1 MSDSHKI
8 SDSDSDNNHD
18 INMNVLLVDDE
29 KHFREIL
36 VKRLNQRGMVALQA
50 SNGEEALRLLEEK
63 PVNVIVMDVKMPKMN
78 GIETLRHV
86 KERYPATEVIMLT
99 GHASTR
105 DGVDGIKSGAFDY
118 LTKPIEFEQLL
129 RKIRQA
135 QNKIRRAEAEK
146 KEAAF
151 RERIK
156 HQMAIN
162 ERLVALGTIA
172 AGVAHEIN
180 NPLAIIQDSAGWVRQ
195 ILAKPEMD
203 SIPRRSDFEKALD
216 RIQSSIDRA
225 RRIVQQLLHV
235 VKTEST
241 ESPDLVETTEV
252 NLKKLAEECISL
264 VELEASYKKIK
275 VSLESSEPNPIVKT
289 DPYQLAQVLINLLTN
304 SIQATDAGG
313 KIDFSIVTAQDKV
326 NIIVQDTGCG
336 IPEENLTKIF
346 EPFFSTKA
354 VGVGTGMGLYISS
367 AIIVK
372 LGGLMT
378 VESELGKGTSF
389 TITLPLKNDPLLG

>member
-1 MSDSHKI
+1 MSDIYKI
-8 SDSDSDNNHD
+8 TDSNH
-18 INMNVLLVDDE
+18 IGEMNVLLVDDE

-36 VKRLNQRGMVALQA
+36 VKRLGQRGIVALQA
-50 SNGEEALRLLEEK
+50 SDGEEALRLLEEK
-63 PVNVIVMDVKMPKMN
+63 PVDVIVMDVKMPKMN
-78 GIETLRHV
+78 GIETLRHI
-86 KERYPATEVIMLT
+86 KERYPASEVIMLT

-135 QNKIRRAEAEK
+135 QNKIRRSEAEK
-146 KEAAF
+146 KEAEF

-156 HQMAIN
+156 QQMAIS

-180 NPLAIIQDSAGWVRQ
+180 NPLAIIQESAGWVGQ
-195 ILAKPEMD
+195 ILARPEMS
-203 SIPRRSDFEKALD
+203 SIPRRPDFEKALN
-216 RIQSSIDRA
+216 RIQTSVDRA
-225 RRIVQQLLHV
+225 RRITQQLLQV
-235 VKTEST
+235 VKTQSAEIP
-241 ESPDLVETTEV
+241 ELAEMAEV
-252 NLKKLAEECISL
+252 NLKKLAEECIAL

-275 VSLESSEPNPIVKT
+275 VSLASSEPNPIAWT

-313 KIDFSIVTAQDKV
+313 WITFNIAAFQDKI
-326 NIIVQDTGCG
+326 NIAVQDNGCG

-346 EPFFSTKA
+346 DPFFSTKA
-354 VGVGTGMGLYISS
+354 VGVGTGMGLYISWG
-367 AIIVK
+367 IVTK
-372 LGGLMT
+372 LGGRMT
-378 VESELGKGTSF
+378 VESQPGKGTTF
-389 TITLPLKNDPLLG
+389 TISLPVKA

>member
-1 MSDSHKI
+1 MNDSHKI
-8 SDSDSDNNHD
+8 SDSNHID
-18 INMNVLLVDDE
+18 EMNVLLVDDE

-36 VKRLNQRGMVALQA
+36 VKRLAQRGIVASQA
-50 SNGEEALRLLEEK
+50 SDGEEALRLLEKK
-63 PVNVIVMDVKMPKMN
+63 PVDVIVMDVKMPRMN

-135 QNKIRRAEAEK
+135 QNKIRRSEAEK
-146 KEAAF
+146 KEAEF

-156 HQMAIN
+156 QQMAIN

-180 NPLAIIQDSAGWVRQ
+180 NPLAIIQDSAGWVGQ
-195 ILAKPEMD
+195 ILAKPEM
-203 SIPRRSDFEKALD
+203 SNIPRRPDFEKALD
-216 RIQSSIDRA
+216 RIQTSVDRA
-225 RRIVQQLLHV
+225 RRITQQLLQV
-235 VKTEST
+235 VKNQSAEI
-241 ESPDLVETTEV
+241 PDLMEMAEV
-252 NLKKLAEECISL
+252 NLKKLAEECIAL

-275 VSLESSEPNPIVKT
+275 VFLESSEPNPTAWT

-313 KIDFSIVTAQDKV
+313 RITFNISASLDKI
-326 NIIVQDTGCG
+326 NIAVQDNGCG

-346 EPFFSTKA
+346 DPFFSTKA
-354 VGVGTGMGLYISS
+354 VGVGTGMGLYISWG
-367 AIIVK
+367 IVTK
-372 LGGLMT
+372 LGGQMT
-378 VESELGKGTSF
+378 VESQVGKGTTF
-389 TITLPLKNDPLLG
+389 NITLPVKA

>member
-1 MSDSHKI
+1 MSDSHNI
-8 SDSDSDNNHD
+8 SDSNHID
-18 INMNVLLVDDE
+18 VMNVLLVDDE

-36 VKRLNQRGMVALQA
+36 VKRLAQRGIGALQA
-50 SNGEEALRLLEEK
+50 SDGEEALRLLEEK
-63 PVNVIVMDVKMPKMN
+63 PVDVIVMDVKMPRMN

-146 KEAAF
+146 KEIEF

-156 HQMAIN
+156 QQMAIN

-180 NPLAIIQDSAGWVRQ
+180 NPLAIIQESAGWVGQ
-195 ILAKPEMD
+195 ILAKPEM
-203 SIPRRSDFEKALD
+203 STIPRRPDFEKALD
-216 RIQSSIDRA
+216 RIQTSVDRA
-225 RRIVQQLLHV
+225 RRITQQLLQV
-235 VKTEST
+235 VKTQST
-241 ESPDLVETTEV
+241 EIPDLLEMTEV
-252 NLKKLAEECISL
+252 NLRKLAEECIAL
-264 VELEASYKKIK
+264 VELEASYKKIN
-275 VSLESSEPNPIVKT
+275 VLLESAEPNPIALT

-313 KIDFSIVTAQDKV
+313 QITFTITASPNKI
-326 NIIVQDTGCG
+326 NIAVQDNGCG

-354 VGVGTGMGLYISS
+354 VGVGTGMGLYISWG
-367 AIIVK
+367 IVTK
-372 LGGLMT
+372 LGGQMT
-378 VESELGKGTSF
+378 VESQHGKGTTF
-389 TITLPLKNDPLLG
+389 TIALPVKA